1 MHTNFV
7 QWLTMFPN
15 CYHVN
20 LIGNKSQWLIVER
33 LVPFLWH
40 ICCDHLHLAVR
51 KKKPLA
57 LWIYGRI
64 SVFYFHSIKPVR
76 IEFRNVTICFF
87 FRQSKMDLMEKKH
100 YTMYRSVYRFV
111 EFLIWKVGFHR
122 LFFSF
127 LNSHTCKHWV
137 DIYSKLQNPENKV
150 ISIKHLMA
158 EKLQRNKHHR
168 TFSEEVKA
176 YRLRSIFFFSC
187 L

>member
-1 MHTNFV
+1 MLSCQFNRQQV
-7 QWLTMFPN
+7 SVIN
-15 CYHVN
+15 CRKTSTV
-20 LIGNKSQWLIVER
+20 LMA
-33 LVPFLWH
+33 
-40 ICCDHLHLAVR
+40 HLLRSFAFGGA

-87 FRQSKMDLMEKKH
+87 FGNPKWIWWRKSTTQCTEVFTDLLNFWFE
-100 YTMYRSVYRFV
+100 RLVSIVYF
-111 EFLIWKVGFHR
+111 
-122 LFFSF
+122 FFS
-127 LNSHTCKHWV
+127 NSHTCKHWV

>member
-87 FRQSKMDLMEKKH
+87 FGNPKWIWWRKSTTQCTEVFTDLLNFWFE
-100 YTMYRSVYRFV
+100 RWVSIVY
-111 EFLIWKVGFHR
+111 
-122 LFFSF
+122 LFFLEFTHMQTLSW
-127 LNSHTCKHWV
+127 H
-137 DIYSKLQNPENKV
+137 
-150 ISIKHLMA
+150 
-158 EKLQRNKHHR
+158 
-168 TFSEEVKA
+168 
-176 YRLRSIFFFSC
+176 IFKITKSWKQGYIH
-187 L
+187 

>member
-1 MHTNFV
+1 MLSCQFNRQQV
-7 QWLTMFPN
+7 SVIN
-15 CYHVN
+15 CRKTSTV
-20 LIGNKSQWLIVER
+20 LMA
-33 LVPFLWH
+33 
-40 ICCDHLHLAVR
+40 HLLRSFAFGGA

-100 YTMYRSVYRFV
+100 YTMYRSVYRFF

-122 LFFSF
+122 WLFFLS
-127 LNSHTCKHWV
+127 NSHTCKHWV

-150 ISIKHLMA
+150 ISIKHLDGGKIA
-158 EKLQRNKHHR
+158 TKYTQQNIQRG
-168 TFSEEVKA
+168 S
-176 YRLRSIFFFSC
+176 
-187 L
+187 